1 MRERYAVEF
10 EKQDNVEP
18 NTEDDNNN
26 YIFEKIAV
34 VVSWIFVVV
43 FLPFSLCFCL
53 SIAFEFQ
60 RLVIFRL
67 GRIRSCLGPGLVFQL
82 PCIDSFN
89 TVDIRTDVVN
99 VHPQEM
105 LTNDSVTITVN
116 AVVFYCIYHPINSII
131 KVDDAKDAT
140 KRISQVTLRN
150 IVGSKRL
157 HELLASR
164 QQLSREIQLA
174 VAKITEQWGVRVER
188 VDMMEIAL
196 PSSLARSLA
205 TEAEAT
211 REARAKIILAEGEAK
226 ASKALKECSDVMSD
240 NQITLQLRHLQILC
254 SLAKEHRINV
264 LFPIPLEIMEPF
276 MDGKDSSET
285 AQDDDD
291 RRDSDDEYDY
301 LHLFSP
307 KVYINDSPPDFLND
321 AQTDGTPKTK
331 ENADETKPPRSWLWP
346 PFFRP
351 SRAGNDGEQPSS
363 SRRVRPES
371 GQPSPRSN
379 RTDDGIEPYP
389 LLTKPPPRPSSP
401 ATKPSSIPIPP
412 RPDPPSLP
420 PVPSHPKL
428 PPIPPHPTLPPIPE
442 RPVPPPKATSPPPPD
457 KDPKVPKA
465 DKNYYF

>member
-1 MRERYAVEF
+1 MREPF

-18 NTEDDNNN
+18 NPEDDKSNN
-26 YIFEKIAV
+26 IVEQIAV
-34 VVSWIFVVV
+34 FLSWTFVLIL
-43 FLPFSLCFCL
+43 LPFSLFCCL
-53 SIAFEFQ
+53 SIAYEFH

-67 GRIRSCLGPGLVFQL
+67 GRIRSCLGPGLVFTL
-82 PCIDSFN
+82 PCIDSFD

-99 VHPQEM
+99 VHPQDM
-105 LTNDSVTITVN
+105 LTNDSVTIKVN

-140 KRISQVTLRN
+140 ERICQVTLRN

-164 QQLSREIQLA
+164 QQLSREIQQA
-174 VAKITEQWGVRVER
+174 VARITERWGVRVER
-188 VDMMEIAL
+188 VDLMEISL

-205 TEAEAT
+205 SEAEAT

-254 SLAKEHRINV
+254 SMAKERRTNV
-264 LFPIPLEIMEPF
+264 LFPIPLEVMEPF
-276 MDGKDSSET
+276 MGGKDSSET

-307 KVYINDSPPDFLND
+307 KVYITGPPPDFLND
-321 AQTDGTPKTK
+321 AQTDSTTK
-331 ENADETKPPRSWLWP
+331 SPQEATTTENADESKPPLSWLWP

-351 SRAGNDGEQPSS
+351 SRAANNGEQPSS
-363 SRRVRPES
+363 SRRAPPES

-379 RTDDGIEPYP
+379 RADDGIEPYP
-389 LLTKPPPRPSSP
+389 LLAQQPARSRSP
-401 ATKPSSIPIPP
+401 ATKPSSIPNPP
-412 RPDPPSLP
+412 LPNPPSLP
-420 PVPSHPKL
+420 PVPSHPQL
-428 PPIPPHPTLPPIPE
+428 PPIPPHPTLPPLPE
-442 RPVPPPKATSPPPPD
+442 RPMPPPKPTSPLSE
-457 KDPKVPKA
+457 KDPKVPRA
-465 DKNYYF
+465 DKK